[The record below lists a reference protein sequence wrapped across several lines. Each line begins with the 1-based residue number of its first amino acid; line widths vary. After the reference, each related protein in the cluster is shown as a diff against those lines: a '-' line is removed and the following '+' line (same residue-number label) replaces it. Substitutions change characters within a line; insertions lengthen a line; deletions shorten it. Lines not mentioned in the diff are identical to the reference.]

1 MSAGGKGEGVG
12 GREKRKEERK
22 ERREGGRE
30 GEGREEGKKRERDPT
45 LHWLLLQE
53 AITGICKKSQ

>member
-1 MSAGGKGEGVG
+1 MFVGGKGEGVG

-30 GEGREEGKKRERDPT
+30 EGKKRERDSI
-45 LHWLLLQE
+45 LYWLLF
-53 AITGICKKSQ
+53 

>member
-22 ERREGGRE
+22 ERREG
-30 GEGREEGKKRERDPT
+30 GREEGKKRERDPT